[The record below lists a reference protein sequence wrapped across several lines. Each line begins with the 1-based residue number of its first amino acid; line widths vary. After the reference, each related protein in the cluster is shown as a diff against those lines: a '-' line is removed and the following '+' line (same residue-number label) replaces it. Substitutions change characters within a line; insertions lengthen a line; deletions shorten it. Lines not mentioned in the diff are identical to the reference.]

1 MRLWRPSVPMYKR
14 PNGRNASNREKMTN
28 IIMLMDDLVIFYFAY
43 NLHLIL
49 STPLVL
55 STKYTHK

>member
-1 MRLWRPSVPMYKR
+1 
-14 PNGRNASNREKMTN
+14 
-28 IIMLMDDLVIFYFAY
+28 MLMYDLVIFYFAY